1 MNFSKKNHE
10 INHSNLRIVSK
21 KVFGAVLAL
30 TLFTTMSYSQKI
42 DFGIKGGVNYNFGG
56 DLSEAPASIGES
68 FQDIITG
75 ADAKAGFHFGLW
87 TKIDVLGLYIRPE
100 LIYTQLNNTYGA
112 NTENSRNEADFK
124 TKKLD
129 IPLLV
134 GAKIAGPLHI
144 FAGPSFQY
152 ILESDFDVIGVDNI
166 DTNDFSVG
174 LQIGAGLELGKLGL
188 DVRWEK
194 GFSNDANGQFL
205 NTSFS
210 VDNRPNQIIFGLSYR
225 FTERD

>member
-1 MNFSKKNHE
+1 M
-10 INHSNLRIVSK
+10 K
-21 KVFGAVLAL
+21 KVFVTLL
-30 TLFTTMSYSQKI
+30 TLTLCSTLSYAQKI
-42 DFGIKGGVNYNFGG
+42 DWGAKVGVNYNFGG
-56 DLSEAPASIGES
+56 DLSEAPTTIGDS
-68 FQDIITG
+68 FEDVITG
-75 ADAKAGFHFGLW
+75 ADAKAGYHVGLW
-87 TKIDVLGLYIRPE
+87 TKIDVLGMYVRPE

-112 NTENSRNEADFK
+112 NAENSRNEADFK

-129 IPLLV
+129 IPVLFGV
-134 GAKIAGPLHI
+134 KVAGPLHI

-152 ILESDFDVIGVDNI
+152 ILDSDFDVNDVDAI

-174 LQIGAGLELGKLGL
+174 LQIGAGLELGKLGI

-205 NTSFS
+205 NTDFN

-225 FTERD
+225 FNERNN